1 MDKFKKQLE
10 SRNKWL
16 CVLLVVYF
24 VMGIMVRFVLS
35 DDNDIGNDFLMGLFM
50 GLCILALVYLL
61 KSRKAINDETK
72 LRELYIRENDERKMM
87 IKQRMC
93 QSSLI
98 VIIIGLMFAIS
109 IAVYIHL
116 IVAYTLMITAFVMM
130 FIVLGFKIYYS
141 RKYE

>member
-16 CVLLVVYF
+16 GVLLVVYF
-24 VMGIMVRFVLS
+24 VVGIMVRFVLS
-35 DDNDIGNDFLMGLFM
+35 DVNDIGNDFLMGLFM

-61 KSRKAINDETK
+61 KSHKAINDETK

-109 IAVYIHL
+109 IAIYIHL

>member
-24 VMGIMVRFVLS
+24 VVGIMVHFVLS
-35 DDNDIGNDFLMGLFM
+35 DVNDIGNDFLMGLFM

-93 QSSLI
+93 QSSLV

>member
-35 DDNDIGNDFLMGLFM
+35 DVNDIGNDFLMGLFM